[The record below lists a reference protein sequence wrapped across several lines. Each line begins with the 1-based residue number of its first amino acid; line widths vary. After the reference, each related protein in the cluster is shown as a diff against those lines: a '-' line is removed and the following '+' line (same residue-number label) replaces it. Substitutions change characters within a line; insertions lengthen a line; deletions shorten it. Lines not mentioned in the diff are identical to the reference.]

1 MKVKSL
7 FVACILLILIPVIG
21 LGAQDGVVALKAGQ
35 VLTVSGDSITDAVI
49 IIEQGKIKA
58 LGADVEIPE
67 GASVIDA
74 SKKVVMPGL
83 INAGPV
89 DVTRAG
95 DDQNE
100 QSSEITPA
108 FRVSAA
114 IDPSSPALKRLVQ
127 TGITTQHIAPG
138 PWNLIAGLG
147 AVVKPTGKTVAE
159 MMLKDEAAL
168 WISLGSSS
176 TSGNR
181 TPRSSRPTNMYV
193 RRPTTRMAVAW
204 MIRKSFFDAQQY
216 AANPPETADPALDV
230 LVSGLEHKLPILMR
244 AARSTDIRMA
254 LNLAQELDL
263 QVALFRCAEGHKM
276 APELGERKIP
286 VILEPFFNF
295 GGRTYGIEGRDI
307 RWSNAAILSQ
317 AGVPVALAPNYQE
330 RPGTDLLTVALFAA
344 RHGMSRDLALRAV
357 TLTPAEILGVAER
370 VGSIEVGKDADLLV
384 LSGDALASTTR
395 IERVMIN
402 GKTVYPNTGAK

>member
-1 MKVKSL
+1 MKVTRL
-7 FVACILLILIPVIG
+7 FLISTTLILAPATW
-21 LGAQDGVVALKAGQ
+21 LGAQDDVVALKAGQ
-35 VLTVSGDSITDAVI
+35 VLTVSGETISDAIV

-58 LGADVEIPE
+58 FGRDVTVPE
-67 GASVIDA
+67 GTTVIDA
-74 SKKVVMPGL
+74 SKQVVMPGL
-83 INAGPV
+83 VNAGPV
-89 DVTRAG
+89 NVTRAG
-95 DDQNE
+95 DDRNE
-100 QSSEITPA
+100 QSSEITPT
-108 FRVSAA
+108 FRAAAA
-114 IDPSSPALKRLVQ
+114 IDPASPALKQLAQ
-127 TGITTQHIAPG
+127 TGITTLHIAPG
-138 PWNLIAGLG
+138 DRNLIAGLS
-147 AVVKPTGKTVAE
+147 AVIKPAGKTVAE

-181 TPRSSRPTNMYV
+181 TPRSSRPTSMYI

-216 AANPPETADPALDV
+216 AANPPVTPDPDLDV
-230 LVSGLEHKLPILMR
+230 LVSGLEHELPILMR

-263 QVALFRCAEGHKM
+263 SVTLFRGNEGHKM
-276 APELGERKIP
+276 AEELGERKIP

-295 GGRTYGIEGRDI
+295 GGRRYGIEGQDI

-317 AGVPVALAPNYQE
+317 AGVPVALAPNYRE
-330 RPGTDLLTVALFAA
+330 RQGTDMLTVALFAA
-344 RHGMSRDLALRAV
+344 RHGMPRDLALRAI
-357 TLTPAEILGVAER
+357 TLTPAEILGVADR

-384 LSGDALASTTR
+384 LSGDPLASTTR

-402 GKTVYPNTGAK
+402 GKTVYPDTGAK